1 LKIGPNGR
9 CAPSCNAIVHFKD
22 QCYGNMSTFFFLNA
36 SLKSW
41 YSIWNSMSTSFVE
54 VDNGIVYI
62 TNAKIFFVSLIKAL
76 DS

>member
-1 LKIGPNGR
+1 
-9 CAPSCNAIVHFKD
+9 
-22 QCYGNMSTFFFLNA
+22 
-36 SLKSW
+36 
-41 YSIWNSMSTSFVE
+41 MSTSFVE